1 MPLLDWF
8 ILIFT
13 LLFIVVYGVWKSRG
27 TKNIEGYLL
36 ADKKLPWYHVGLSVM
51 ATQASAI
58 TFLSAPG
65 QAYSDGLRFIQF
77 YFGLPLA
84 MIVLCIT
91 FIPIFQKLNVFT
103 AYEYLEK
110 HFDLKTRTLTAFL
123 FLLQRGLST
132 GITIYAPSI
141 ILSTILGINTLYTTF
156 LMGGL
161 VILYTVYGG
170 TKAVSYTQM
179 FQMTIIFGGLFV
191 ATGVLISLLPVNVGF
206 VDALHIAGKMDKLNT
221 IDTTF
226 DLKNR
231 YNIWSGLIG
240 GFFLQLSYFGT
251 DQSQVGRYLTGKN
264 TTESRL
270 GLLFNGLIKIPM
282 QFFILLIG
290 TLVFVFYQY
299 QTPPIFFNQQEREN
313 LKNTVYELPYKQLER
328 DFEQKQLQKQTQV
341 AKLSQAMKESENQGN
356 QQENQQEKINI
367 ERQKLLQI
375 DKEAQN
381 IRKSAL
387 EIIKKNNSKA
397 DTNDTNY
404 VFLSFVTKYLPS
416 GLVGLIIAI
425 IFLAAMGSTASGL
438 NSLASTTVIDF
449 YKRFYDKN
457 DVSEEDLAQIKG
469 KKELKEQKELAISR
483 LATVFW
489 GIFCMIV
496 ALFAG
501 KLGNLIEAVNILGS
515 LFYGTI
521 LGIFL
526 VAFYLKKVGA
536 NAVFYAAIITEILVI
551 GIYLADIMAFLWLN
565 VVGCLLVMLIASIL
579 EQVKRLNTL
588 NKL

>member
-8 ILIFT
+8 VLSFT
-13 LLFIVVYGVWKSRG
+13 LLFIVVYGIWKSKG

-36 ADKKLPWYHVGLSVM
+36 ADKQLPWYHVGLSVM

-91 FIPIFQKLNVFT
+91 FIPIFRKLNVFT
-103 AYEYLEK
+103 AYQYLEQR
-110 HFDLKTRTLTAFL
+110 FDLKTRSLTAFL

-141 ILSTILGINTLYTTF
+141 ILSTILGINILYTTF

-179 FQMTIIFGGLFV
+179 FQMSIIFGGLFI
-191 ATGVLISLLPVNVGF
+191 ATGVLISLLPADIGF

-264 TTESRL
+264 STESRL
-270 GLLFNGLIKIPM
+270 GLLMNGLIKIPM
-282 QFFILLIG
+282 QFFILIIG

-299 QTPPIFFNQQEREN
+299 QTPPIFFNSGEREN
-313 LKNTVYELPYKQLER
+313 IINTPYEAKYKELEK
-328 DFEQKQLQKQTQV
+328 DFEQKHQQKQAQV
-341 AKLSQAMKESENQGN
+341 NKLVEVMNENKK
-356 QQENQQEKINI
+356 QENNHQNSNSNQQEKINI
-367 ERQKLLQI
+367 EQQKLLQI
-375 DKEAQN
+375 EKESQI
-381 IRKSAL
+381 IRKNAL
-387 EIIKKNNSKA
+387 EIIKKNNPKA

-404 VFLSFVTKYLPS
+404 VFLNFVMKYLPS

-449 YKRFYDKN
+449 YKRFFDKN
-457 DVSEEDLAQIKG
+457 DVSDEDLSQIKG
-469 KKELKEQKELAISR
+469 KKEEKDKKELAISR

-489 GIFCMIV
+489 GVFCVIV
-496 ALFAG
+496 ALFAS

-526 VAFYLKKVGA
+526 VAFYLKKVGGT
-536 NAVFYAAIITEILVI
+536 AVFYAAIITEAIII

-565 VVGCLLVMLIASIL
+565 VIGCLLVMLIASIL
-579 EQVKRLNTL
+579 EIKKR
-588 NKL
+588 KL